1 MTDESESDEAL
12 LARAVQGDSAAF
24 GHLFRAHADA
34 VYSYCFHRLGAWST
48 AEDATSIVFL
58 EAWRCRAKAVAVSG
72 SLRPWL
78 FGVAT
83 NVMRNQRRSARRYD
97 AALYRLPPSRAEPD
111 HADRVAEQLDGE
123 RQMRQLII
131 ELMKLNRGIREAFIL
146 VALEELSYA
155 EAAVALGIRVGTV
168 RSRVA
173 RARAHLKEI
182 DTSIEGSSNSIEVV
196 ESSIRRSDG
205 MATRDA

>member
-12 LARAVQGDSAAF
+12 LARAVQGDGAAF
-24 GHLFRAHADA
+24 GQLFRAHADA
-34 VYSYCFHRLGAWST
+34 VYSYCFHHLGTWIT

-58 EAWRCRAKAVAVSG
+58 EAWRCRVKAVAVSG

-111 HADRVAEQLDGE
+111 HADRVAEQLDDE
-123 RQMRQLII
+123 RQMRQLIN

-146 VALEELSYA
+146 VTLEELSYA
-155 EAAVALGIRVGTV
+155 EAAVALGIRIGTV

-173 RARAHLKEI
+173 RARAHLKGI

-196 ESSIRRSDG
+196 DSSIRRSGG
-205 MATRDA
+205 MVTRDA